1 MHFVVFSVEK
11 KRAPWKNSKALLPM
25 ARMLKEKQVRVN
37 RMGIAVRK
45 NAKKR
50 QNKKVLNKESF

>member
-11 KRAPWKNSKALLPM
+11 NKSTLDLSKALLPM

-37 RMGIAVRK
+37 RMSEAVRK

-50 QNKKVLNKESF
+50 QNKKSP